1 MSRTGRGTPAEGGE
15 GGGAECKSRGRG
27 RGRGRGGRGCTCAYA
42 QQVAEVVVGVKTD
55 PLYAGVEHEA
65 AAHEQLAEV
74 LHVDAVAAARGG
86 MR

>member
-1 MSRTGRGTPAEGGE
+1 MGLPNLGQLLLPEAELFGP
-15 GGGAECKSRGRG
+15 
-27 RGRGRGGRGCTCAYA
+27 

>member
-1 MSRTGRGTPAEGGE
+1 MARLQRVRQCIRSTAARSR
-15 GGGAECKSRGRG
+15 SH
-27 RGRGRGGRGCTCAYA
+27 TCADA